1 MAYVFKEK
9 IKYSEYIEFI
19 KNYSFLSFMQEDNWA
34 KTKNN
39 TNHLIVAVFNNNK
52 VCALA
57 QIIIN
62 KRKCGN
68 QFYIPN
74 GYLLDFNNKD
84 LLDFITNNIIN
95 LAKKYNAYVIDVYP
109 NISTNNSNY
118 HNIHHNLLE
127 LGYKFSDEYLDY
139 TDNVLIPL
147 KRKKKKI
154 SKIELKRKYENKD
167 FYLKRGIYFETTNN
181 FKDIDRMD
189 YIINDLQFDKD
200 LVKKL
205 LINFKNRIHI
215 IFAKL
220 DLVFYANFLKE
231 NADNNLELVK
241 INELLTIS
249 DELDIGCALIIEPYN
264 EKDNIC
270 EFIYN
275 TEKESFEDLD
285 IMNGLL
291 YETMKICNEK
301 GYSYIKVSNINLD
314 IKTYIERYKGIS
326 IKYIGHY
333 SLILNKFKH
342 YINKKYKRSIKT
354 KKLS

>member
-39 TNHLIVAVFNNNK
+39 ANHLIVAVLDNNK
-52 VCALA
+52 ICALA

-84 LLDFITNNIIN
+84 LLNFITYNIKN
-95 LAKKYNAYVIDVYP
+95 MAKKYNAYIIDLYP
-109 NISTNNSNY
+109 NISTNNINY

-127 LGYKFSDEYLDY
+127 LGYKFSDKYLDD
-139 TDNVLIPL
+139 TNNVLIPL
-147 KRKKKKI
+147 KRKNKKI
-154 SKIELKRKYENKD
+154 SKTELKRKYENKE
-167 FYLKRGIYFETTNN
+167 FYLKRGIYFETSTNPN
-181 FKDIDRMD
+181 DIDRID
-189 YIINDLQFDKD
+189 YLINDPQLDKELLQN
-200 LVKKL
+200 L
-205 LINFKNRIHI
+205 FKNFENRVHI

-220 DLVFYANFLKE
+220 DLVFYANYLKE
-231 NADNNLELVK
+231 YTDDSLELMK

-264 EKDNIC
+264 EKDTIC

-275 TEKESFEDLD
+275 TEKESFESLD

-291 YETMKICNEK
+291 YETMKICNKK

-314 IKTYIERYKGIS
+314 VKPYIERYQGTS

-333 SLILNKFKH
+333 SIVLNKFKH
-342 YINKKYKRSIKT
+342 YINKKYKRNK
-354 KKLS
+354 

>member
-1 MAYVFKEK
+1 MAYIFKEK

-39 TNHLIVAVFNNNK
+39 ANHLIVAVLDNNK
-52 VCALA
+52 ICALA

-84 LLDFITNNIIN
+84 LLNFITYNIKN
-95 LAKKYNAYVIDVYP
+95 MAKKYNAYIIDLYP
-109 NISTNNSNY
+109 NISTNNINY

-127 LGYKFSDEYLDY
+127 LDYKFSDKYLDD
-139 TDNVLIPL
+139 TNNVLIPL
-147 KRKKKKI
+147 KRKNKKI
-154 SKIELKRKYENKD
+154 SKTELKRKYENKE
-167 FYLKRGIYFETTNN
+167 FYLKRGIYFETSTNPN
-181 FKDIDRMD
+181 DIDRID
-189 YIINDLQFDKD
+189 YLINDPQLDKELLQN
-200 LVKKL
+200 L
-205 LINFKNRIHI
+205 FKNFENRVHI

-220 DLVFYANFLKE
+220 DLVFYANYLKE
-231 NADNNLELVK
+231 YTDDSLELMK

-264 EKDNIC
+264 EKDTIC

-275 TEKESFEDLD
+275 TEKESFESLD

-291 YETMKICNEK
+291 YETMKICNKK

-314 IKTYIERYKGIS
+314 VKPYIERYQGTS
-326 IKYIGHY
+326 INYIGHY
-333 SLILNKFKH
+333 SIVLNKFKH
-342 YINKKYKRSIKT
+342 YINKKYKRK
-354 KKLS
+354 